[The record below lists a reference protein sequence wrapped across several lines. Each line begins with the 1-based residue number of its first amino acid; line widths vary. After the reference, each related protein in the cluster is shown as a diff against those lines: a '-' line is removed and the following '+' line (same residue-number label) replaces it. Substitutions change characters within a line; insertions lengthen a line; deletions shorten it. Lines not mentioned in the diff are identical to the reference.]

1 MAAPAIVAAAPKPPA
16 LKKVTIKRTP
26 AIAARHGGIPAV
38 AAPAIAAAAPKPPV
52 RHIAP
57 VRKIPA
63 PRSTLF
69 CAVQFEG
76 ITIFTSGS
84 ENNKT
89 EPRIAATRRAYERT
103 LKELAGPPG
112 LQAVRLK

>member
-38 AAPAIAAAAPKPPV
+38 AAPAIAAAPKPPV